1 MIGGPKETM
10 QIVIPNKHPKENIQA
25 SCSSTS
31 PGMLCSAGST
41 AKKIK
46 NISQYKSKTKSSSF
60 KILIKGS
67 STKQK
72 IRSMCGV
79 P

>member
-41 AKKIK
+41 ARK
-46 NISQYKSKTKSSSF
+46 
-60 KILIKGS
+60 
-67 STKQK
+67 
-72 IRSMCGV
+72 
-79 P
+79 